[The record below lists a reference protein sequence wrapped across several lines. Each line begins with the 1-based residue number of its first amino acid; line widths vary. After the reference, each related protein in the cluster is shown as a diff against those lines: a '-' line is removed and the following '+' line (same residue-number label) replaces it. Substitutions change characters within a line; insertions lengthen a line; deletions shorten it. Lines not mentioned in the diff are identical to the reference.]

1 MTRKSQNFNFL
12 CRSWFFW
19 NVGICE
25 SICGLC
31 KNDTSI
37 CLRHPCRHPGESF
50 STVCALHN
58 FTPQTYSRLGG
69 LPSWKGYIQPLD
81 IAMVGLCSLWKGT
94 IGWYRSEKPKMVQ
107 PVHILLWV
115 IQFAEKSTSLL
126 PRVLQ
131 DLTKLGKPA
140 ISLIYRKL
148 AAWFY
153 GLLIYERMESLFL
166 MIAELSRSA
175 VWQICCRPV
184 FVLSLS
190 SGLHCGMLSK
200 FLWPASRFHFLNI
213 CC

>member
-1 MTRKSQNFNFL
+1 M
-12 CRSWFFW
+12 
-19 NVGICE
+19 
-25 SICGLC
+25 
-31 KNDTSI
+31 
-37 CLRHPCRHPGESF
+37 
-50 STVCALHN
+50 
-58 FTPQTYSRLGG
+58 YSRLGK
-69 LPSWKGYIQPLD
+69 LPPWKGYIQPLG
-81 IAMVGLCSLWKGT
+81 IAMVGLCPLWKGT

-115 IQFAEKSTSLL
+115 IQFAEKSTSLQ

-131 DLTKLGKPA
+131 GLTKLGKPSN
-140 ISLIYRKL
+140 ILNLWDFMGCSY
-148 AAWFY
+148 
-153 GLLIYERMESLFL
+153 MESLFL

-190 SGLHCGMLSK
+190 SGLHSGMLSK